1 MKPLKKVK
9 LLPTNNAVA
18 KLQGGGYLK
27 GETVYIP
34 TQSPDY
40 IQQPLIQNEWYQ
52 FAQQPAQTAAPA
64 IDKESLSK
72 LEGHSNYVNS
82 EYERIQNAQSKIAD
96 YISKNPYAPVP
107 SHLLAETQINMQ
119 KVNEGKRDYEY
130 TKESLK
136 TAESKKNLNEYV
148 FIPDKGGFLATN
160 LETGKDEFVSPSTLA
175 ANKNKYKTMSYS
187 DLYARRDS
195 EGQYVNNREASTWL
209 QFGKGRELVIQDVD
223 SAFKQLGETGSESD
237 NQVYKEFTSPQGQ
250 AELMKYGAGNK
261 NVSNLGQVKS
271 AMESVYLRLGNDA
284 KAQLQSQAYTE
295 LLATTNLEGEELHN
309 AAQDRIHQMIAKTAA
324 AKNATFSGSKS
335 TIDYDASLSKARGAG
350 DEEEEKKKDFMHLV
364 ATGDAALDWKG
375 VPTMFDKDTGAKIG
389 ALETG
394 IPMGSDFDKIME
406 DAIRMKGLD
415 GKSEFRKLS
424 DLQNV
429 SIRAAN
435 GRELNGKD
443 GQGRLLNMEKMRIVS
458 QGNNLKRIP
467 VNPEEYQR
475 MLSEVENYKKM
486 AMNKNIPAENRAQY
500 ARAAQILPQTIQYKV
515 YADVKVVGDETVFAK
530 NPLLQVKNS
539 ETNRKEDGV
548 STGGA
553 FGLFG
558 GTTINKETENA
569 FGLKRDETYDDKLE
583 ELIGATPLGKDRA
596 VTMPVLVEINNPS
609 FSDPTIRQTYNTE
622 LQEIKKNLQK
632 AQQYDMSGKGQS
644 FLKYD

>member
-9 LLPTNNAVA
+9 LLPPTNAVA

-52 FAQQPAQTAAPA
+52 FAQAPAQTAAPE
-64 IDKESLSK
+64 IDKDSLSK
-72 LEGHSNYVNS
+72 LEGHSNYVNA
-82 EYERIQNAQSKIAD
+82 EHQRIQSAQAKIAD
-96 YISKNPYAPVP
+96 YISKNPYAPIP

-160 LETGKDEFVSPSTLA
+160 LETGKDEFVSPNTLA

-209 QFGKGRELVIQDVD
+209 QFGKGRELVVQDVD

-237 NQVYKEFTSPQGQ
+237 NQSYKEFTSPQGQ
-250 AELMKYGAGNK
+250 AELMKYGSGNK
-261 NVSNLGQVKS
+261 NVSNLSQVKS

-335 TIDYDASLSKARGAG
+335 TIDYDASLSSARGGGAG
-350 DEEEEKKKDFMHLV
+350 SEEEKKKDMMHLV
-364 ATGDAALDWKG
+364 ATRDAALNWKA
-375 VPTMFDKDTGAKIG
+375 VPTMYDKDTGIKING
-389 ALETG
+389 DETG
-394 IPMGSDFDKIME
+394 IPMGSDFDKLME
-406 DAIRMKGLD
+406 DAIRTKGLD
-415 GKSEFRKLS
+415 GKSEFRRLS
-424 DLQNV
+424 DLQNI

-443 GQGRLLNMEKMRIVS
+443 GQGKLLNMEKMRIVS
-458 QGNNLKRIP
+458 QGNNLKTLPANP
-467 VNPEEYQR
+467 VAYER
-475 MLSEVENYKKM
+475 MLKDVEDYTKKSQ
-486 AMNKNIPAENRAQY
+486 NKNISPEKRAMY
-500 ARAAQILPQTIQYKV
+500 AKAAALLPQTIEYKV
-515 YADVKVVGDETVFAK
+515 YADVKVVGDETTFAK

-548 STGGA
+548 STGG
-553 FGLFG
+553 LFG
-558 GTTINKETENA
+558 NTSISRETENA
-569 FGLKRDETYDDKLE
+569 FGLKRDETYDEKLS
-583 ELIGATPLGKDRA
+583 ELVGKDEYGAERA
-596 VTMPVLVEINNPS
+596 VTMPVLVEIHNPS
-609 FSDPTIRQTYNTE
+609 FSDPTIRQTYNAE
-622 LQEIKKNLQK
+622 LNEIKKYLQS
-632 AQQYDMSGKGQS
+632 AQQYEMPEKGQS